1 MVVYE
6 SAKVIG
12 RQLPLDGDYFEN
24 LFIHLTIQKDY
35 KRFQAINDYV
45 WSKEPS

>member
-1 MVVYE
+1 MNTVIDYKGGKDKIYLKKGEMVVYE

-24 LFIHLTIQKDY
+24 LFIHLTI
-35 KRFQAINDYV
+35 
-45 WSKEPS
+45 